1 MKRIVFLL
9 GSLLTIVLM
18 FSCKPESDDKI
29 PIEIL
34 ESNGSWAWNHR
45 MFPTYDSTSKYFL
58 QSSVLVFKSEEELI
72 PYWDRRDTLKELP
85 VLDFQKYSILGVHV
99 YASGRCT
106 SIELRQ
112 VAPIVYRFDIVIE
125 LSPFEI
131 DPFIGTK
138 TIKVPSYIPKDAEFE
153 MYFQIRKEII

>member
-29 PIEIL
+29 PIEVL
-34 ESNGSWAWNHR
+34 ESNGNWAWNHC
-45 MFPTYDSTSKYFL
+45 MFPTYDSTSKYFR

-72 PYWDRRDTLKELP
+72 PYMNQRDTLKELP
-85 VLDFQKYSILGVHV
+85 VLDFQKYSMLGVHI
-99 YASGRCT
+99 YAMGFCT

-125 LSPFEI
+125 LSPFEV

-138 TIKVPSYIPKDAEFE
+138 AIKVPSYIPKDAEFE